1 MNYFMWQDAPAIY
14 CFAMPVMDWTYST
27 PVHALVPKLWRY
39 KNAKKFSCTR
49 LARLFILCPP
59 FIFMVFHDVH
69 PRRDSNSEPPD

>member
-39 KNAKKFSCTR
+39 KNAKKFSCTKT
-49 LARLFILCPP
+49 CPP
-59 FIFMVFHDVH
+59 FHIMSPFHFHGV
-69 PRRDSNSEPPD
+69 S